1 MGNPGGGGPGVTV
14 DIFVFQAIRQVHDLS
29 GSRSLR
35 DLRASSQALL
45 GAWAAGPGKRP
56 AALGVM
62 ILSRGEGATQWRCHN
77 SEVVITHS
85 CSVAGEHGGSRGT
98 RAALPLPCPVHPG
111 VGQWSRMLCSYH
123 AAPCVRC
130 PVNEHALTCP

>member
-45 GAWAAGPGKRP
+45 GAWTGKGPG
-56 AALGVM
+56 ALGV
-62 ILSRGEGATQWRCHN
+62 ITYSRGEGAAQWRCHH
-77 SEVVITHS
+77 SEVSITHS
-85 CSVAGEHGGSRGT
+85 CSVAGEHGGSRGP

-111 VGQWSRMLCSYH
+111 VGQW
-123 AAPCVRC
+123 PC
-130 PVNEHALTCP
+130 